1 MNTLNRVLLFILLP
15 IIAILIYPAAWLTP
29 GLLIILIIVVLL
41 ALLGLLL
48 WRGRAIALTFAIFL
62 QGMNVIIR
70 MMMFLSHAAPQAGKF
85 DPAFIIT
92 SLLGLALSLYLMLR
106 LDAPDIRSTM
116 KA

>member
-1 MNTLNRVLLFILLP
+1 LLFILLP
-15 IIAILIYPAAWLTP
+15 ILAILIYPTAMLAP
-29 GLLIILIIVVLL
+29 GLIVILVVVVLL

-62 QGMNVIIR
+62 QGMNIIIR

-85 DPAFIIT
+85 DVPFIIT
-92 SLLGLALSLYLMLR
+92 SLIGLGLSFYLMLR
-106 LDAPDIRSTM
+106 LDEPDIRSTM